1 MIVLGTLDV
10 PVTTG
15 AEEEEAAVE
24 EGRSVEEL
32 SAEEEADAAV
42 PFHMLEVDEDSTEA
56 EELVTEADA
65 LETAAMLEVA
75 LTLLLTGVD

>member
-1 MIVLGTLDV
+1 M
-10 PVTTG
+10 TTG
-15 AEEEEAAVE
+15 GEEEEAAVE

-32 SAEEEADAAV
+32 AAEEEADAAV

-56 EELVTEADA
+56 EELVAEADA
-65 LETAAMLEVA
+65 LEEAAVLEVA

>member
-1 MIVLGTLDV
+1 VA
-10 PVTTG
+10 TG

-32 SAEEEADAAV
+32 AAEEEAEAAV
-42 PFHMLEVDEDSTEA
+42 PFHMLEVEEGSTDA

>member
-1 MIVLGTLDV
+1 MVLGTLGV
-10 PVTTG
+10 LVTTG
-15 AEEEEAAVE
+15 AEEDEAAVE

-32 SAEEEADAAV
+32 AAEEEADAAV